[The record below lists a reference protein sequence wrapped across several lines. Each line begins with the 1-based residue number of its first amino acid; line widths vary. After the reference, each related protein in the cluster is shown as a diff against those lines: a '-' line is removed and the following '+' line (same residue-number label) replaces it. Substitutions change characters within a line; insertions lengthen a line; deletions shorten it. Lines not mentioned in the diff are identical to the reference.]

1 MSDHATC
8 YVDGSWCA
16 PADARVSLFDS
27 GLMYGDT
34 LTETFR
40 TFGGE
45 PYEIDRHLGRMR
57 RSLRLARVE
66 LDPAHDLEG
75 LVRECARRG
84 MEAFADDGEVLV
96 KLDVTRGHFDYYR
109 EPGVEYASS
118 NVLLHALPLP
128 FWRFHRNYECGI
140 SVAFPVTR
148 QVPSQTLDTRI
159 KHRSRLYQALAER
172 EASDVDAGAA
182 ALLLDCDGRVSEGT
196 GWNVFAVLGG
206 RLVTPSLDNCL
217 EGVSRSIVIE
227 LAAELGLDL
236 TEGSLRPYDMNV
248 ADEIFATATSYC
260 MVPITR
266 VHGRT
271 IADGRPGPMFGRLL
285 EAWQRRV
292 GVDFVAQARELGA
305 AQLERRE
312 RAGT

>member
-1 MSDHATC
+1 MSNHATC

-16 PADARVSLFDS
+16 AADARVSLFDS
-27 GLMYGDT
+27 GMMYGDT
-34 LTETFR
+34 LTETLR

-45 PYEIDRHLGRMR
+45 PYEIDRHVGRMR

-66 LDPAHDLEG
+66 LDPAHDLEA

-84 MEAFADDGEVLV
+84 MKAFPEDREVLV
-96 KLDVTRGHFDYYR
+96 KLDVTRGYFDYYR
-109 EPGVEYASS
+109 EPGVEYAPS

-128 FWRFHRNYECGI
+128 FWRFFNSYERGI
-140 SVAFPVTR
+140 SVAYPVTR

-182 ALLLDCDGRVSEGT
+182 ALLLDGDGRVGEGT
-196 GWNVFAVLGG
+196 GWNVFAVLAG

-217 EGVSRSIVIE
+217 EGVSRSVVIE

-236 TEGSLRPYDMNV
+236 AEGSLRPYDLSV
-248 ADEIFATATSYC
+248 AEEVFATATSYC

-266 VHGRT
+266 VHGQT
-271 IADGRPGPMFGRLL
+271 IADGRPGPVFARLV
-285 EAWQRRV
+285 EAWKDRV
-292 GVDFVAQARELGA
+292 GVDFLAQARDVGA
-305 AQLERRE
+305 AQLKRRE
-312 RAGT
+312 RVAA

>member
-1 MSDHATC
+1 
-8 YVDGSWCA
+8 
-16 PADARVSLFDS
+16 
-27 GLMYGDT
+27 MYGDT
-34 LTETFR
+34 LTETLR
-40 TFGGE
+40 TFRGE

-66 LDPAHDLEG
+66 LEEKHDLEA
-75 LVRECARRG
+75 LVSECARRG
-84 MEAFADDGEVLV
+84 MEAFPDDAEVLV

-109 EPGVEYASS
+109 EPGMQYAPS

-128 FWRFHRNYECGI
+128 FWRFHRSYESGI
-140 SVAFPVTR
+140 AVAFPVTR

-172 EASDVDAGAA
+172 EASDVDADAA

-196 GWNVFAVLGG
+196 GWNVFAVRGG

-217 EGVSRSIVIE
+217 EGISRSVVID

-236 TEGSLRPYDMNV
+236 TEGSLRPYDVMV
-248 ADEIFATATSYC
+248 ADELFATATSYC

-271 IADGRPGPMFGRLL
+271 IADGRPGPVFTQLVQ
-285 EAWQRRV
+285 AWQRRV
-292 GVDFVAQARELGA
+292 GVDFVAQARDVGA

-312 RAGT
+312 HVA